1 MVTVSSAMLEP
12 FEAFTC
18 FNSPYV
24 AHDDGRAIDLYPGE
38 ERAPSPV
45 AGEVVAIER
54 VRAPPKPYAPD
65 HDVLIVVDTG
75 EPPGPVAHTP
85 DGPALARV
93 LHVEPSVAVGDR
105 VALGDDLGRLLRA
118 GFFAPWV
125 ANHIHLGFRAPGTDP
140 RRASGSL
147 RISLGVD
154 PEGIAWDGR
163 GRVARTGPTY
173 VELEPP
179 DGLER
184 RNPDEWVGLATDA
197 GGVLDGGLPH
207 YANGGRLETLVTGR
221 QPPSDGTVRFLGTRI
236 GEAADRRVRWDDLT
250 VRAGGTELTGLSL
263 SCARADRFRPKLIR
277 PQHRFGQGEHLSVT
291 IHPST
296 GDP

>member
-18 FNSPYV
+18 FNSPYA
-24 AHDDGRAIDLYPGE
+24 AHDDGRAIDLYPGQD
-38 ERAPSPV
+38 RAPSPV

-75 EPPGPVAHTP
+75 EPPGPVTDTP
-85 DGPALARV
+85 DGPALARL

-105 VALGDDLGRLLRA
+105 VDLGDDLGRLLRA

-125 ANHIHLGFRAPGTDP
+125 ANHIHLGFRSPGTDH
-140 RRASGSL
+140 RRASGSH
-147 RISLGVD
+147 RISLGVA

-163 GRVARTGPTY
+163 GRVVRTGPTY

-179 DGLER
+179 DGLDR
-184 RNPDEWVGLATDA
+184 LAPSDWVGLATGA
-197 GGVLDGGLPH
+197 GAVLDGGLPH
-207 YANGGRLETLVTGR
+207 YANGGRLDALVARGD
-221 QPPSDGTVRFLGTRI
+221 PPADGAVRILGSRV
-236 GEAADRRVRWDDLT
+236 GEATDRRVRWDDLT
-250 VRAGGTELTGLSL
+250 VRAGETELTGLSL
-263 SCARADRFRPKLIR
+263 SCARADRFRPKLIC
-277 PQHRFGQGEHLSVT
+277 PDHRFDGGERLSVT
-291 IHPST
+291 IHPSR
-296 GDP
+296 GEA